1 MFTSVNSDFTAK
13 PPPVSG
19 DGFLHS
25 TVTRKRQF
33 SPPKSAVWRVLTS
46 IFLPGSRFSSTYS
59 TLWREHSQKFGSDIS
74 LFAASGQTHQ
84 G

>member
-1 MFTSVNSDFTAK
+1 MFTFVNKNFTVK